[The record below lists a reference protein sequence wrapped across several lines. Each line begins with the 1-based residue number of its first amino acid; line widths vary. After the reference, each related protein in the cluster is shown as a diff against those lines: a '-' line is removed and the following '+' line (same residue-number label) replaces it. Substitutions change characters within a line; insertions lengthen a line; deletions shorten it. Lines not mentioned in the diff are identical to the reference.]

1 MPVDWDMSA
10 HHARFSLAPAFVIA
24 MACGAAGL
32 ADFCL
37 ADVRPLTQYEKVG
50 RAPLV
55 VWGEVTDGAHRFAV
69 IRTIEVIKVTIPERP
84 GGSFRIAYKL
94 DSFLRTPWQDK
105 IEFVAG
111 ERVLL
116 FLRKFTK
123 EDGDQPEGDLY
134 TLMWGAEGKMVLPAE
149 GEDARVGSA
158 RTFARIVAEGD
169 LDQQA
174 RMLRESLASKNPF
187 ESDGAFEEMIKQGLG
202 DPQMIHDLVA
212 MFDAPREP
220 TRISAMMMVRQIL
233 TDAQAAGRA
242 VPGRQEL
249 EDLVRGR
256 AVGDASPAFRVE
268 AVRTLGVLGGEAIK
282 AFLQRLARED
292 SSQLVRY
299 EAEKCL
305 TTWDMKR

>member
-1 MPVDWDMSA
+1 MPSNTARIGFLSCALFASTLAVIGVGSWQSA
-10 HHARFSLAPAFVIA
+10 P
-24 MACGAAGL
+24 
-32 ADFCL
+32 

-69 IRTIEVIKVTIPERP
+69 IKTLEVLKITIPERP
-84 GGSFRIAYKL
+84 GESFRIAYKL

-105 IEFVAG
+105 ISFGAG

-134 TLMWGAEGKMVLPAE
+134 TLMWGAEGKVLLPAE
-149 GEDARVGSA
+149 GEDARVASA
-158 RTFARIVAEGD
+158 RTFARIVAEAD
-169 LDQQA
+169 LDQQT
-174 RMLRESLASKNPF
+174 RMLREGILSGNPF
-187 ESDGAFEEMIKQGLG
+187 VSDGAFEEMLKQGLG
-202 DPQMIHDLVA
+202 DLQMIHDLVL

-220 TRISAMMMVRQIL
+220 TRLFAMRMVRQIVG
-233 TDAQAAGRA
+233 DAQVAGRVIPA
-242 VPGRQEL
+242 RQEL

-256 AVGDASPAFRVE
+256 AVGDAAPAFRVE
-268 AVRTLGVLGGEAIK
+268 AVRTLDVLGGEAVK
-282 AFLQRLARED
+282 AFLQRLAKED

-305 TTWDMKR
+305 TGWDSKK